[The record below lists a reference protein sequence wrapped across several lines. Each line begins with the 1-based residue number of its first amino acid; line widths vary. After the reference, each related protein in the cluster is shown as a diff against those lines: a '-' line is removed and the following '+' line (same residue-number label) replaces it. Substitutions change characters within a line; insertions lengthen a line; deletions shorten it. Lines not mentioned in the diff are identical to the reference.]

1 MNTLAGLQQLVGI
14 EDFNMWLINYFI
26 FEILFII
33 IDILFVLKI
42 FDVKI
47 KKWRFAL
54 FVLTN
59 SILRMLGLIF
69 ISLPWYRLYS
79 IVISVI
85 LLKIILN
92 LKFEKCLLGEAING
106 LTTVVAELLFAKLFC
121 ELFPEIDKYASG
133 IYNLRYSN
141 LLNFSIVVFRI
152 CLFGWVGLKNI
163 KLNIKENMIKKN
175 KISIVLIALIGIIA
189 TYFNI
194 VEMLFYIKDY
204 QYVIFIVDIISLII
218 YFYISIKNT
227 LRINIEEA
235 QEEKIYTLETYNKT
249 LQIMYDSIRGFRHDF
264 SNVVQGL
271 EGYAEAEDIEGVK
284 KMCKSLLKD
293 CRDVNN
299 MGILDPKII
308 NNPSLY
314 AILTNKFYIANQEN
328 VNMSIDVMFDLQNL
342 NADSYELARIIGI
355 LLDNAI
361 EAAKKCEERNV
372 YVRFIKDTRVN
383 RKLIIIE
390 NNYEE
395 DNVDMSKLFEKGY
408 TTKQNEE
415 GKHGLGLWNVQRILN
430 KRKNLAL
437 FTRKEELFSQQ
448 LEIYD

>member
-1 MNTLAGLQQLVGI
+1 
-14 EDFNMWLINYFI
+14 
-26 FEILFII
+26 
-33 IDILFVLKI
+33 
-42 FDVKI
+42 
-47 KKWRFAL
+47 
-54 FVLTN
+54 
-59 SILRMLGLIF
+59 
-69 ISLPWYRLYS
+69 
-79 IVISVI
+79 
-85 LLKIILN
+85 
-92 LKFEKCLLGEAING
+92 
-106 LTTVVAELLFAKLFC
+106 
-121 ELFPEIDKYASG
+121 
-133 IYNLRYSN
+133 
-141 LLNFSIVVFRI
+141 
-152 CLFGWVGLKNI
+152 
-163 KLNIKENMIKKN
+163 
-175 KISIVLIALIGIIA
+175 VLIALIGIIA

-415 GKHGLGLWNVQRILN
+415 GKHG
-430 KRKNLAL
+430 
-437 FTRKEELFSQQ
+437 
-448 LEIYD
+448 

>member
-14 EDFNMWLINYFI
+14 KDFNMWLFNNFI
-26 FEILFII
+26 YEMLFII
-33 IDILFVLKI
+33 TDVFFILKL
-42 FDVKI
+42 FDVKVR
-47 KKWRFAL
+47 KWKIFL
-54 FVLTN
+54 FVIIN
-59 SILRMLGLIF
+59 SILRMCGLIF
-69 ISLPWYRLYS
+69 ISLPVYRLYS
-79 IVISVI
+79 IIISVI
-85 LLKIILN
+85 LLKVIFN
-92 LKFEKCLLGEAING
+92 LRFEKCLLGEAING

-152 CLFGWVGLKNI
+152 CLLGWVNLKNI

-175 KISIVLIALIGIIA
+175 KISIVTVALVGIIV

-227 LRINIEEA
+227 IRINIEES

-271 EGYAEAEDIEGVK
+271 EGYAEAGDIEGVK
-284 KMCKSLLKD
+284 KMCKSLLRD

-328 VNMSIDVMFDLQNL
+328 VNMSIDVMMDLQNL
-342 NADSYELARIIGI
+342 NVDSYELARIIGI

-361 EAAKKCEERNV
+361 EAAKECEEKNV
-372 YVRFIKDTRVN
+372 YVRFMKDSRVN

-390 NNYEE
+390 NNYKE
-395 DNVDMSKLFEKGY
+395 DNVDMSKIFEKGY
-408 TTKQNEE
+408 TTKENDGE
-415 GKHGLGLWNVQRILN
+415 KHGLGLWNVQKILN

-437 FTRKEELFSQQ
+437 FTQKEELFSQQ
-448 LEIYD
+448 LEIY